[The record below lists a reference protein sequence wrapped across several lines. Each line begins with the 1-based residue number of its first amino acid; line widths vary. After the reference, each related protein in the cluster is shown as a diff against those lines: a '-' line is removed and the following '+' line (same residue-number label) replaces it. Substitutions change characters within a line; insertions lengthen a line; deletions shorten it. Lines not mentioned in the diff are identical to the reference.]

1 MKKLLFLLMMLSSML
16 AKVSAFSVYD
26 ISVANADGVTIYYD
40 WIGNKTELAV
50 VGAILSYGDYSGNV
64 VIPGTVEYNGS
75 TYSVTSIGDNAF
87 MNRSDLT
94 SVTIPNSVKSI
105 GEEAFS
111 GCTGLTSV
119 TIPNSVTELGQWAF
133 SGCTGLT
140 YLTISNS
147 VTEIGRGAFMMC
159 TGLTSVTIP
168 NGVTEIG
175 KQAFDGCSGLLSVT
189 IPNSVTYIGE
199 YAFAGCSGLTSL
211 TIPNSVTVIGPN
223 AFIRC
228 HGLTSL
234 TIPSSVNF
242 IFDSAFSGCTG
253 LTSVICQCSPRT
265 IGFDLFS
272 GCSNIQEVTF
282 DCPQIVPLFKND
294 TSIPKITMTDIVTS
308 IDEWAFDGCSGLSS
322 VTIGDNVT
330 SIGKYA
336 FDGCSGLTS
345 VHISDIAVWYN
356 IEFGNYCSN
365 PLYNAHHLYMNG
377 EEIKNLTIPNSV
389 TEMGKWAFYGCSGLT
404 SLTIPNS
411 VTSIGDNAFNGCSG
425 LTSLTIPNSVTS
437 IGVHA
442 FSDCSGLT
450 SLTIPNSLAS
460 ISGGAFAGCC
470 SLTSVTIPNSVISI
484 GSAAF
489 ARCSSLTSVTI
500 PNSVTS
506 IGSQAFD
513 GCSSLTSVTIP
524 GSVTSIDRYAFQN
537 CTNLQLVRSFI
548 TEPFSI
554 NKDVFPNNVYRDAM
568 LYIPSN
574 TEKLYSRYDG
584 WREFLK
590 IEEMEAQ
597 DDYRPFVEDGKVWKV
612 GGKDS
617 GNPVKFV
624 AYYYFDGDTVIGGK
638 TCKQMM
644 CQRYVSPGYSNDYWA
659 QLPSLSKVGAWY
671 EEDKKVYVCREG
683 TQGMQMLYDF
693 SLEANDTLILNDYQP
708 YYTVGP
714 KQTGG
719 LKGFKGVYRDIMLC
733 GQDIYI
739 TTWLEGVGGIDG
751 PLRNVY
757 PETESDPQFLMS
769 CTVGDEVIYLNDE
782 YEDGATPE
790 SMDAKKRRF
799 DFNHTVKTQP
809 KTPLRRGEEAALY
822 GEYNE
827 KSLDIRLDPLDE
839 AYLVRITNQ
848 KTGETLYEKA
858 INAGSIVALNIDI
871 SEYPEGQYEITI
883 DNSNET
889 FNGVIDT
896 TTTGIENLTP
906 TLSKGEGV
914 IFNLNGQRI
923 NMLQKGLNIVDG
935 KKIFIK

>member
-1 MKKLLFLLMMLSSML
+1 
-16 AKVSAFSVYD
+16 
-26 ISVANADGVTIYYD
+26 
-40 WIGNKTELAV
+40 
-50 VGAILSYGDYSGNV
+50 
-64 VIPGTVEYNGS
+64 
-75 TYSVTSIGDNAF
+75 
-87 MNRSDLT
+87 
-94 SVTIPNSVKSI
+94 
-105 GEEAFS
+105 
-111 GCTGLTSV
+111 
-119 TIPNSVTELGQWAF
+119 
-133 SGCTGLT
+133 
-140 YLTISNS
+140 
-147 VTEIGRGAFMMC
+147 
-159 TGLTSVTIP
+159 
-168 NGVTEIG
+168 
-175 KQAFDGCSGLLSVT
+175 
-189 IPNSVTYIGE
+189 
-199 YAFAGCSGLTSL
+199 
-211 TIPNSVTVIGPN
+211 
-223 AFIRC
+223 
-228 HGLTSL
+228 
-234 TIPSSVNF
+234 
-242 IFDSAFSGCTG
+242 
-253 LTSVICQCSPRT
+253 VICQCSPRT
-265 IGFDLFS
+265 IGFGLFS